1 LIAVQEDVPDVIV
14 PKGSTAVVDGN
25 LLRKNGSIVLE
36 PDDKNLRAEL
46 NAVTDGMIFLD
57 IGTDSPFGRFGSL
70 GPEGAIRSTQFL
82 EIGRK

>member
-1 LIAVQEDVPDVIV
+1 MIAVQEDVPDVIV

-57 IGTDSPFGRFGSL
+57 IGTDSPPSDDSDLWDQKAPFALPNS
-70 GPEGAIRSTQFL
+70 
-82 EIGRK
+82 